1 MPADVFLKVEMQD
14 VPKGTVEETIWT
26 WSRSG
31 TGGTVEPEADDRY
44 VVESGDTN
52 IGVGELQECT
62 ISKSMDFSAE
72 NDPFGFAD
80 SDADTSGAHPGGA
93 NFAFCDGSVRL
104 IGTSDA
110 IAASDFFLV

>member
-1 MPADVFLKVEMQD
+1 MWEVNL
-14 VPKGTVEETIWT
+14 
-26 WSRSG
+26 SRTLDTGIDSG
-31 TGGTVEPEADDRY
+31 GAVAGATLSATTDDSRLDTDGSDNF

-72 NDPFGFAD
+72 NDPFGFVD
-80 SDADTSGAHPGGA
+80 STDPLDAHTGGA
-93 NFAFCDGSVRL
+93 NFVFCDGSVRL

-110 IAASDFFLV
+110 LVASDFFLI